1 MKNMQTPS
9 HRFMAV
15 RFETTGNFERNLKVS
30 EFSFKLAKKSS
41 LRIVF
46 SWIGKPSKYKE
57 NNLIKSHNLGGAKLA
72 SHSRSSMINIFYLLE
87 VVKKF
92 SMVVTPRVTLAG
104 SAFHSIQKVTKD
116 DVTRIIPETERFLHP
131 KNVIYLSSQPLMKLL
146 LWLTRSNWFILFCYH
161 STLLH
166 YIDEISFF

>member
-72 SHSRSSMINIFYLLE
+72 SHSRNKINIFYLLE

-92 SMVVTPRVTLAG
+92 SIVVTPRVTLAG
-104 SAFHSIQKVTKD
+104 SAFHSIQKVTKEE
-116 DVTRIIPETERFLHP
+116 VTRMIPRREVWGVRCEVWGVRWDSYQVWTLW
-131 KNVIYLSSQPLMKLL
+131 SSRMPCPE
-146 LWLTRSNWFILFCYH
+146 WS
-161 STLLH
+161 
-166 YIDEISFF
+166 EA

>member
-57 NNLIKSHNLGGAKLA
+57 NNLIKCHNLGGTKLA
-72 SHSRSSMINIFYLLE
+72 LHSRNKINIFYLLE

-92 SMVVTPRVTLAG
+92 SIVVTPRVTLAG

-116 DVTRIIPETERFLHP
+116 DVTRIIPETERFLHH

-146 LWLTRSNWFILFCYH
+146 LWLTRSNWLFFFAI
-161 STLLH
+161 TLLS
-166 YIDEISFF
+166 YIT